1 VRALR
6 AQVFKLRV
14 ASSQGECPK
23 ENGDGAGPV
32 SQAQA
37 AKSGDAPTF
46 SALAEQPPAVLG
58 RITVRRVLEVTAE
71 HFHTS
76 VSELLSHR
84 RAPPLCRQR
93 QVAMYVAR
101 KMTGH
106 GLPLIGR
113 KMGRDH
119 TTILHGARVVKG
131 LIEASDAETI
141 AAVNQIIDRLQPIA
155 PPPPPPETP
164 AQQPDA
170 THLPAV
176 SDQITVHR
184 VLEVTAHHFGT
195 TVPDLLSGS
204 REPLLCHHR
213 QVAMYVAREM
223 TAHSLRLIG
232 SNMGGRDHR
241 TILHGVRVVKGL
253 IEAGDAEAIAAVNQ
267 IIERLQVTGG
277 AHD

>member
-1 VRALR
+1 
-6 AQVFKLRV
+6 
-14 ASSQGECPK
+14 
-23 ENGDGAGPV
+23 
-32 SQAQA
+32 
-37 AKSGDAPTF
+37 
-46 SALAEQPPAVLG
+46 
-58 RITVRRVLEVTAE
+58 
-71 HFHTS
+71 
-76 VSELLSHR
+76 
-84 RAPPLCRQR
+84 
-93 QVAMYVAR
+93 
-101 KMTGH
+101 
-106 GLPLIGR
+106 
-113 KMGRDH
+113 MGRDH

-131 LIEASDAETI
+131 LIEARDAETI

-195 TVPDLLSGS
+195 TVPALLSGS

-223 TAHSLRLIG
+223 TAHSLHLIG
-232 SNMGGRDHR
+232 SKIGGRDHG

-253 IEAGDAEAIAAVNQ
+253 IEAGDGETIAAVNQ